1 MNNSLY
7 DTIESIQNGD
17 TEKIIY
23 IIGKFN
29 PTIKK
34 YSKRLKYEEA
44 ETDLIIDLI
53 EMIQVINLSNFDK
66 KNEGSLVKYIYNNIK
81 NKHID
86 LFRKYVKSVKEEVEI
101 NLDIIETPENYNI
114 EENIFIEDL
123 LNKLPE
129 LQRKIIKEKYIND
142 HSDAEIAK
150 ALNKTRQAVNK
161 TKNKA
166 LKTLRNYLEKISYS
180 A

>member
-7 DTIESIQNGD
+7 ETIKKIQSGD
-17 TEKIIY
+17 TEKIVD
-23 IIGKFN
+23 IITRFD

-34 YSKRLKYEEA
+34 YSKRLNYEEA
-44 ETDLIIDLI
+44 ETDLIIAFI
-53 EMIQVINLSNFDK
+53 EMLKAMNLNNFDK
-66 KNEGSLVKYIYNNIK
+66 QNEGTLVNYIYNNIK

-86 LFRKYVKSVKEEVEI
+86 LFRKYIKNRKEEVEI
-101 NLDIIETPENYNI
+101 NLDIIEVIEDCNI
-114 EENIFIEDL
+114 EESIFIEDL

-129 LQRKIIKEKYIND
+129 SQKIIIKEKYIKD
-142 HSDAEIAK
+142 HSDIQIAK

-166 LKTLRNYLEKISYS
+166 LKTLRNYLNQCS
-180 A
+180 